1 MDKTSAGKEIIEA
14 TQNAVMEAAENV
26 SNIIGQTAD
35 KIDGHH
41 EAFYMGAEFWVAMA
55 FVLVVIGLSRPVG
68 KLIAAMLRKR
78 ISSIISRLDEAAQ
91 LQEDAQKLLS
101 EYERKFLNA
110 KTEADTILKKAQKEV
125 EYFKTESLS
134 KLEQDMKLKEK
145 ETEERLNSAKEKATQ
160 EITSL
165 TSSLTIEI
173 VKQTLTQKLDNQE
186 KSKLIDKSI
195 NLLEKIKV

>member
-1 MDKTSAGKEIIEA
+1 MDKTSAGKEIIKA

-26 SNIIGQTAD
+26 SNMIGQTAD

-41 EAFYMGAEFWVAMA
+41 EPFYMGAEFWVAMA
-55 FVLVVIGLSRPVG
+55 FVLVVIGLSRPIG
-68 KLIAAMLRKR
+68 KLIVAMLRKR
-78 ISSIISRLDEAAQ
+78 ISGIICRLDEAAQ

-110 KTEADTILKKAQKEV
+110 KTEAETILKKAQKEV

-173 VKQTLTQKLDNQE
+173 VKQALSQKLDDQE

-195 NLLEKIKV
+195 DLLGKIKA

>member
-1 MDKTSAGKEIIEA
+1 MDKTSAGKEIIKA

-26 SNIIGQTAD
+26 SNMIGQTAD

-41 EAFYMGAEFWVAMA
+41 EPFYMGAEFWVAMA
-55 FVLVVIGLSRPVG
+55 FVLVVIGLSRPIG

-78 ISSIISRLDEAAQ
+78 ISGIICRLDEAAQ

-110 KTEADTILKKAQKEV
+110 KTEAETILKKAQKEV

-173 VKQTLTQKLDNQE
+173 VKQALSQKLDDQE

-195 NLLEKIKV
+195 DLLGKIKA